1 MKVTVKDL
9 KHNSHELDNVDPE
22 QTVGAFGQTVKE
34 LFKFPDGVRLIYC
47 GRILDNNKK
56 LSEYFTENNTG
67 FIVCMPQ
74 ALPKSTQSTQTQ
86 SIQNLNVSQNASTN
100 VSPNASTN
108 VSPNANQSSSTTA
121 PTTLPTT
128 LPSTLPTLSPMSSN
142 TQTYTVDQIRAM
154 MVVFA
159 RVLKVS
165 PDLFYMF
172 STNDTQFQNFMLS
185 PTFSNDILAPLLQS
199 SNMIVNALQ
208 NGTDINVP
216 IPIFGRRN
224 NNTNTTNLNTLNTLN
239 TTNTTNTTN
248 LNTLNMTTT
257 NPGSTGNL
265 PQTYDTYGDNNN
277 LFTETEDMNTTL
289 TEDDH
294 KNIQELCQFGFPID
308 IVTQTYILTNR
319 NKELA
324 ATMLFEF
331 GG

>member
-9 KHNSHELDNVDPE
+9 KHNSHELDDVDSE
-22 QTVGAFGQTVKE
+22 QTVGTFGQTVKE

-47 GRILDNNKK
+47 GRILENDKK
-56 LSEYFTENNTG
+56 MSDYFKENNNG
-67 FIVCMPQ
+67 FIVCMPHTQ
-74 ALPKSTQSTQTQ
+74 PKPPQSTPTQSTPTQSTPTQSQ
-86 SIQNLNVSQNASTN
+86 SIQSTPTN
-100 VSPNASTN
+100 SNTSTN
-108 VSPNANQSSSTTA
+108 VSPNANPTSSTTA
-121 PTTLPTT
+121 PTSATSSSIPAL
-128 LPSTLPTLSPMSSN
+128 STVSSGN
-142 TQTYTVDQIRAM
+142 STQTYTVDQIRAM

-172 STNDTQFQNFMLS
+172 STNDAQFQHFMLS
-185 PTFSNDILAPLLQS
+185 PTFSNDILAPLIQS
-199 SNMIVNALQ
+199 SNMVLTALQ

-224 NNTNTTNLNTLNTLN
+224 NNTNTT
-239 TTNTTNTTN
+239 TN
-248 LNTLNMTTT
+248 LNTLNMTTI
-257 NPGSTGNL
+257 NPGTTGNL
-265 PQTYDTYGDNNN
+265 PQTHDNNN
-277 LFTETEDMNTTL
+277 LFTETEDINTTL
-289 TEDDH
+289 TDDDH

>member
-1 MKVTVKDL
+1 MKITVKDL
-9 KHNSHELDNVDPE
+9 KHNSHELDDVDSE
-22 QTVGAFGQTVKE
+22 QTVGTFGQTVKE

-47 GRILDNNKK
+47 GRILENDKKMSDYFKENNK
-56 LSEYFTENNTG
+56 G
-67 FIVCMPQ
+67 FIVCMPHAQ
-74 ALPKSTQSTQTQ
+74 PKPPQSTPTQSTP
-86 SIQNLNVSQNASTN
+86 TN
-100 VSPNASTN
+100 SNTSTN
-108 VSPNANQSSSTTA
+108 VSPNANPSSSTTA
-121 PTTLPTT
+121 PTSATSSSIPAL
-128 LPSTLPTLSPMSSN
+128 STMSSGN
-142 TQTYTVDQIRAM
+142 STQTYTVDQIRAM

-172 STNDTQFQNFMLS
+172 STNDAQFQNFMLS

-224 NNTNTTNLNTLNTLN
+224 NNTNTT
-239 TTNTTNTTN
+239 TN

-257 NPGSTGNL
+257 NPGTTGNL
-265 PQTYDTYGDNNN
+265 PQTPDNNN
-277 LFTETEDMNTTL
+277 LFTETEDINTTL
-289 TEDDH
+289 TDDDH